1 MLLNLTLTTLNST
14 LCGLFRPDYPKR
26 ILQSRPRHEKGFL
39 EFPHFLHFYAFD
51 ISTAYKKVDR
61 ENIKVLALNVL
72 LKLFDVEM
80 PLSQHAGKPLHFLFD
95 LMLFFF
101 GTLI

>member
-1 MLLNLTLTTLNST
+1 MRMLLNLTLTTLNST

-72 LKLFDVEM
+72 LKQLDVTKKCLF
-80 PLSQHAGKPLHFLFD
+80 LSMQENLFIFS
-95 LMLFFF
+95 L
-101 GTLI
+101 T